1 VVLRL
6 SVHILAYI
14 GQVVNGPPPS
24 APLPAGQ
31 PARGSFLGYPA
42 LAASM
47 PQVIRLRSHPGR
59 G

>member
-14 GQVVNGPPPS
+14 GQAVNGPPPS
-24 APLPAGQ
+24 APLPAASQ
-31 PARGSFLGYPA
+31 PVDPYLGYPA

-47 PQVIRLRSHPGR
+47 PQVIRLPSHPGR